1 MNHKDITICLLIIAT
16 LTSCEMDKIYP
27 VEIQDGMY
35 VIDRHGIV
43 QDYKPDFSGNKVYT
57 YAWARGL
64 NEWLSLSPYG
74 KIDKII
80 ADNPDWEFVT
90 YINGTVEDSTRIRKK
105 LDKYNCNFPVIL
117 DTKEAFCKKNKSM
130 NSMGLWGGMCNKHNE
145 LIGTSVIGD
154 SLSFFDPTFEKVK
167 RRLHR
172 YEKR

>member
-1 MNHKDITICLLIIAT
+1 
-16 LTSCEMDKIYP
+16 MDKIYP
-27 VEIQDGMY
+27 VEVQDGMY

-117 DTKEAFCKKNKSM
+117 DKRSILQKEQI
-130 NSMGLWGGMCNKHNE
+130 NE
-145 LIGTSVIGD
+145 QYGTLGRDV
-154 SLSFFDPTFEKVK
+154 
-167 RRLHR
+167 
-172 YEKR
+172 